1 MKHINAALEYRN
13 TEKITVVNPDDA
25 NSVLLKCF
33 DELINAV
40 KSFHNN
46 IIPSI
51 ENYRKKSSSFSRA
64 LTIIYSLQSSIDFEK
79 DLGVAKSLF
88 QIYEYTRVALIE
100 EFKSCKIGKSLKALT
115 ALSEIRDSWMTIK
128 QKHQNES

>member
-1 MKHINAALEYRN
+1 MKNINAALQYRN
-13 TEKITVVNPDDA
+13 TDKISVFQPDDA

-33 DELINAV
+33 DELISSV
-40 KSFHNN
+40 KSFHEN
-46 IIPSI
+46 IVPSTS
-51 ENYRKKSSSFSRA
+51 NYRKKSSSFSRA

-88 QIYEYTRVALIE
+88 QIYEFTRVSLIE

-115 ALSEIRDSWMTIK
+115 ALSEIRDSWKSIK
-128 QKHQNES
+128 